1 MFKNYVKIF
10 IVIYTIVL
18 LQLSVYADMDDC
30 IGKTIQLKPILIPIK
45 LDQSEKD
52 FIIKNDLIIFDSMS
66 IRLENCIKKIAY
78 LKYHFP
84 GDVEIS
90 LEQIKNVFKYVKYV
104 NEISIIKPSN
114 QGGISIFREV
124 GGKLAEVNDQDEVIR
139 FIE

>member
-10 IVIYTIVL
+10 IAIYIIVL
-18 LQLSVYADMDDC
+18 VQLRAYADMNDC

-52 FIIKNDLIIFDSMS
+52 FMVKNDLIIFDSMS

-84 GDVEIS
+84 GDVEVS

-114 QGGISIFREV
+114 QGGIKIFKEKD
-124 GGKLAEVNDQDEVIR
+124 GKLVEVDEQDKVIR
-139 FIE
+139 VIE